1 MRNKKAVAL
10 KYERD
15 KDKAPKVTAKGSGK
29 TAQKIIE
36 IAKLNDIPIKEDK
49 DLLELLSKVE
59 LDKEVPAQM
68 YKAVAEVFSFIYNS
82 TKKK

>member
-1 MRNKKAVAL
+1 MRSKKAVAL
-10 KYERD
+10 KYERK
-15 KDKAPKVTAKGSGK
+15 KDNAPKVTAKGSGK